1 MGLEG
6 INNFVERKEL
16 PPKLVAV
23 FDFDGTLADTR
34 DTVGHIIN
42 EIAEEYGYEKLDPKL
57 ILEYTSKK
65 ALDFIRED
73 LKLPW
78 FKIPTYANRLRAE
91 LNRRIMDLKPIDG
104 MVEVAKE
111 LKQRNYK
118 LGIVS
123 SNSEENIRQFLINN
137 NIDFFD
143 FISSGSS
150 LLGKARNIKKALKQ
164 AQLEADSAVY
174 IGDEIRDVEGA
185 AKAGVD
191 VVVVSWGYN
200 SKDSLEK
207 NNPDIIVDSP
217 NELLDLLPP
226 RDNK

>member
-1 MGLEG
+1 MGFEG
-6 INNFVERKEL
+6 INNVVEKKEL

-34 DTVGHIIN
+34 DTVGQIIN
-42 EIAEEYGYEKLDPKL
+42 EIAEEYGYEKLDPDL
-57 ILEYTSKK
+57 ILEYTSKR

-78 FKIPTYANRLRAE
+78 LKIPTFANRLRAE
-91 LNRRIMDLKPIDG
+91 LNKRITDLKPISG

-123 SNSEENIRQFLINN
+123 SNSEDNIRQFLINN

-164 AQLEADSAVY
+164 AELETSSAVY
-174 IGDEIRDVEGA
+174 IGDEIRDVEAA

-200 SKDSLEK
+200 SKNSLEK
-207 NNPDIIVDSP
+207 SSSDIIIDSP
-217 NELLDLLPP
+217 SELLDLLPP
-226 RDNK
+226 RNNT

>member
-1 MGLEG
+1 
-6 INNFVERKEL
+6 
-16 PPKLVAV
+16 
-23 FDFDGTLADTR
+23 
-34 DTVGHIIN
+34 
-42 EIAEEYGYEKLDPKL
+42 
-57 ILEYTSKK
+57 
-65 ALDFIRED
+65 
-73 LKLPW
+73 
-78 FKIPTYANRLRAE
+78 
-91 LNRRIMDLKPIDG
+91 MDLKPIDG

-150 LLGKARNIKKALKQ
+150 LLGKSRNIKKALKQ

-174 IGDEIRDVEGA
+174 IGDEIRDVEA
-185 AKAGVD
+185 ATKAGVD

-207 NNPDIIVDSP
+207 NNPNIIVDSP